1 MRLLG
6 LAALLATIL
15 PLRAAAQAF
24 PAMPPSVGFSTAPP
38 TPEQKELQRLMVENA
53 LEREKNT
60 QRLKAL
66 TDERDELQIRST
78 VLAEKQKI
86 ATDELDRQFKKLSLE
101 GSLGDWKLKLETAD
115 LESQSKKLSM
125 QINLIE
131 EKARL
136 ENAELDTQLKKLTL
150 QNNLDDQKSKLE
162 TADLDDQ
169 LKQLTLQN
177 NLADQ
182 KLKLDTADL
191 DAQLKAL
198 TLKNE
203 IAAEKEKEA
212 LAEGRHA
219 VEKLSLDNQLKREQL
234 QTELIAAEQ
243 EKAQIDLEMKR
254 IDLKSRKLKFDAE
267 ETESKTVAIKT
278 DLDLRSKKEEWK
290 AQANKDPDYLEQP
303 FVDGRLTISDRRI
316 PLNGPIIKGTADFVT
331 ERIEYFNNKSEKL
344 PIFIVI
350 DVCPG
355 GSVMEGYRI
364 VKAIRASKAPI
375 HVVVKSFAA
384 SMAAVI
390 TTMAPHSYAYP
401 NAIILHHQMSSILWG
416 NMTMQKEQLDIAKEW
431 YRRLAEPVAEK
442 MGVTQEEMVKEMY
455 KHNSEGDW
463 QEFADKAQKLK
474 WVDNIVHEIRETGI
488 IKSPEDE
495 APAPKYFFM
504 SAQQKEE
511 VDAKG
516 QRYVTLPRLDPF
528 DFYYLYNPDQYYR

>member
-1 MRLLG
+1 MKIPLKLMG
-6 LAALLATIL
+6 LAALSLTLI
-15 PLRAAAQAF
+15 PLRAAAQSF
-24 PAMPPSVGFSTAPP
+24 PMMPPSVGFSTAPQ
-38 TPEQKELQRLMVENA
+38 TPEQKELSKLMTENA
-53 LEREKNT
+53 LEREKNF

-66 TDERDELQIRST
+66 TDERDELQLRSAIMT
-78 VLAEKQKI
+78 EKQKQ
-86 ATDELDRQFKKLSLE
+86 ATDDLDMQFKKLSLQ

-115 LESQSKKLSM
+115 LDSQIKKLSL
-125 QINLIE
+125 QSTLIDQ
-131 EKARL
+131 KARL
-136 ENAELDTQLKKLTL
+136 ETSEQDLLLKK
-150 QNNLDDQKSKLE
+150 
-162 TADLDDQ
+162 
-169 LKQLTLQN
+169 LTLQN

-203 IAAEKEKEA
+203 IAAETEKA
-212 LAEGRHA
+212 SLADQRHA
-219 VEKLSLDNQLKREQL
+219 LEKLSVDNQLKKEQV
-234 QTELIAAEQ
+234 QTELIAAEL

-254 IDLKSRKLKFDAE
+254 LDLKSRKLKYDAE
-267 ETESKTVAIKT
+267 ETEAKTVSIKT
-278 DLDLRSKKEEWK
+278 DLDLRGKKEEWK
-290 AQANKDPDYLEQP
+290 KEANRDPDYLEQP

-442 MGVTQEEMVKEMY
+442 MGVSQEEMVKEMY

-488 IKSPEDE
+488 VKSPEDE